1 MKYMSEDGKVF
12 NSEQECC
19 EHEQK
24 LEVERIRREELE
36 KERQNRLDTINK
48 KYEDLQNLISAYK
61 KDYGVK
67 LEGYFTPFQ
76 ELVNMLCR

>member
-48 KYEDLQNLISAYK
+48 KYEDLQNLISAYN